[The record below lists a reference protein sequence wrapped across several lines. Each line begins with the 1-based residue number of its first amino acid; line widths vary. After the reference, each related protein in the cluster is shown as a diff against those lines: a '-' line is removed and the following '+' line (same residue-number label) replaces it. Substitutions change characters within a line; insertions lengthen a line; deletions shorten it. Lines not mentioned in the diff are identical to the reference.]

1 MNETK
6 KLQKSEMGALKP
18 NEQGCAI
25 MRPIFESQV
34 KKMKILHT
42 QNLDLSLDIAHP
54 ILDSFHRQE
63 LTPFKRY
70 CTVCTLFELDK
81 EV

>member
-6 KLQKSEMGALKP
+6 KVQKSEIGALKP

-25 MRPIFESQV
+25 PPPISGSQV
-34 KKMKILHT
+34 KKMKVLHT
-42 QNLDLSLDIAHP
+42 QNLGLSLDIAHP
-54 ILDSFHRQE
+54 ILESFHHQE
-63 LTPFKRY
+63 LTPSKRY